1 MRRLT
6 RSVLALALASACCGA
21 AAADEAVPTGR
32 LPTWAQ
38 PQEYALDLKIDP
50 AQDSFSGTTTIK
62 VKLTQASDHLWIDGK
77 ELKVG
82 KVSVTGADGKAA
94 AAKYTVADAQAG
106 VARIDFGKTLQPQ
119 ELTLSI
125 AYTAPFNQALEGLYK
140 VTYEGKPYAMTQMEP
155 ISARFA
161 FPSFDEPA
169 FKTPYDIKLTIPADL
184 QAVANTA
191 QVQEAPTTTSKR
203 WKTLTFARTLPLP
216 TYLVAFAVGPWDIVD
231 GPGITATPQRAGTL
245 PLRGVAPN
253 GKGPRMK
260 IALDSTPV
268 IIHTLEDYYDFGYP
282 FDKLDQLAAPDFSAG
297 AMENAGL
304 VTYRDYLLLLD
315 KDSATSYKRSSFNVI
330 AHELAHQWTGDTVTM
345 SWWNDLWLNESF
357 ATWMQQKVTMKVHPE
372 YRADLDRVQGAQG
385 AMSGDALVATRK
397 MRQEITGNGDI
408 ENAFDGITYQKGAAV
423 LGMFEAYVGEDTF
436 RTGMRQYIQRHKF
449 GNATA
454 DDLVSAIA
462 TAAGKGPEFTA
473 AFNSF
478 LDQPGVPYVH
488 TEVTDAKGQVVLKLT
503 QRRYLPLGSTG
514 DSAKTWGV
522 PVCVRYQTSAG
533 SDKACTLL
541 SAAGGTLAL
550 PGAKQGGWVMPNA
563 GAAGYYRIG
572 LDAKAL
578 KTLTADVAQLTDAE
592 QLAYGDGVSA
602 AFDLGELNPA
612 QLLAALKPLTASK
625 VSEVATV
632 PTEHVGWLYGRL
644 ARTDAQRAALTRWA
658 EDAYLPRMQQLG
670 YVRKDGE
677 EGSDALERAE
687 LAGFLALSMKVP
699 AARAELLKQGD
710 AVLAGGK
717 TLAFDQANP
726 DLLAAALSV
735 SVQEHGAPAVDQLM
749 AALPGV
755 IDPAHRNAMLSAL
768 SRTEDPALAAKVRSF
783 GLGKDVKV
791 GEMRYLLTAGK
802 HTTVADRD
810 TQWTWFTQNY
820 DAIHARIGAFA
831 GGSLPRMASAGAC
844 TPAESDRLQAF
855 FEPRLKDL
863 PGAIRGLQQA
873 RESIALCAAL
883 TAKQDPA
890 ALVK

>member
-1 MRRLT
+1 MPRLARPLLT
-6 RSVLALALASACCGA
+6 LALAACCASAYA
-21 AAADEAVPTGR
+21 AEETPTGR

-38 PQEYALDLKIDP
+38 PQDYALDLKIDP
-50 AQDSFSGTTTIK
+50 SQDKFSGTTTIR

-77 ELKVG
+77 ELSVDKVT
-82 KVSVTGADGKAA
+82 VATADGKAKP
-94 AAKYTVADAQAG
+94 AKYVQADEKTG
-106 VARIDFGKTLQPQ
+106 VARIDFGTTLQPQ
-119 ELTLSI
+119 DLVLTI
-125 AYTAPFNQALEGLYK
+125 VYTAPFNGELEGLYK
-140 VTYEGKPYAMTQMEP
+140 VSYEGKPYAMTQMEP

-161 FPSFDEPA
+161 FPSFDEPS

-184 QAVANTA
+184 QGVANTA
-191 QVQEAPTTTSKR
+191 QVKEAPAGKGF
-203 WKTLTFARTLPLP
+203 KTLTFSRTLPLP
-216 TYLVAFAVGPWDIVD
+216 TYLVAFAVGPWDVVD

-245 PLRGVAPN
+245 PLRGVAPH

-268 IIHTLEDYYDFGYP
+268 IIHTLEDYYGFGYP
-282 FDKLDQLAAPDFSAG
+282 WDKLDQLAAPDFSAG

-304 VTYRDYLLLLD
+304 VTYRDFLLLLD
-315 KDSATSYKRSSFNVI
+315 ENSATRYKRSSFNVI

-345 SWWNDLWLNESF
+345 AWWNDLWLNESF

-372 YRADLDRVQGAQG
+372 YRADLDRVLGAQG
-385 AMSGDALVATRK
+385 AMSGDGLVATRK

-408 ENAFDGITYQKGAAV
+408 ENAFDGITYQKGASV
-423 LGMFEAYVGEDTF
+423 LGMFESYVGEDVF
-436 RTGMRQYIQRHKF
+436 QKGMRQYIQNHKF

-462 TAAGKGPEFTA
+462 TAAGKGPDFTA

-503 QRRYLPLGSTG
+503 QKRYLPLGSTG

-522 PVCVRYQTSAG
+522 PVCARYQTTTG

-541 SAAGGTLAL
+541 SAAAGELAL
-550 PGAKQGGWVMPNA
+550 PGAKRGGWVMPNA

-578 KTLTADVAQLTDAE
+578 QTLNTSVAQLSDTE
-592 QLAYGDGVSA
+592 QLAYGDGLDAS
-602 AFDLGELNPA
+602 FRLGEINPA
-612 QLLAALKPLTASK
+612 QLLAGLKPLTLSK
-625 VSEVATV
+625 VPEVSGV
-632 PTEHVGWLYGRL
+632 PTDSLDWLYGRL
-644 ARTDAQRAALTRWA
+644 AKTDAQRAALTAWA
-658 EDAYLPRMQQLG
+658 QEAYLPRMQQLG

-677 EGSDALERAE
+677 EGNDTLQRAQ
-687 LAGFLALSMKVP
+687 LAGFLAMTMKVP
-699 AARAELLKQGD
+699 AVRAELLKQGD
-710 AVLAGGK
+710 PVLAGGK

-726 DLLAAALSV
+726 DLLQTALGV

-755 IDPAHRNAMLSAL
+755 IDPAHRNAMLAAL
-768 SRTEDPALAAKVRSF
+768 ASVEDAALAAKVRSF
-783 GLGKDVKV
+783 GLAKDVKV

-802 HTTVADRD
+802 HATEADREG
-810 TQWTWFTQNY
+810 QWNWFTQNY
-820 DAIHARIGAFA
+820 QAIHDRVGAFA
-831 GGSLPRMASAGAC
+831 GGSLPRIAAAGAC
-844 TPAESDRLQAF
+844 TPAESERLQAF

-873 RESIALCAAL
+873 RESIALCSAI

-890 ALVK
+890 TLVE

>member
-1 MRRLT
+1 MPRLA
-6 RSVLALALASACCGA
+6 RSLLTLALAASCASAY
-21 AAADEAVPTGR
+21 AADETPTGR

-38 PQEYALDLKIDP
+38 PQDYALDLKIDP
-50 AQDSFSGTTTIK
+50 SQDSFSGTTTIK

-77 ELKVG
+77 DLTVEKVT
-82 KVSVTGADGKAA
+82 VAA
-94 AAKYTVADAQAG
+94 ASGKPKPAKYVQADEKTG
-106 VARIDFGKTLQPQ
+106 VARIDFGSTLQPQ
-119 ELTLSI
+119 ELTLTI
-125 AYTAPFNQALEGLYK
+125 AYTAPFNGELEGLYK

-155 ISARFA
+155 VSARFA

-169 FKTPYDIKLTIPADL
+169 FKTPYDIKLTIPSDL
-184 QAVANTA
+184 QGVANTS
-191 QVQEAPTTTSKR
+191 QVKETPAGKG
-203 WKTLTFARTLPLP
+203 WKTLTFSRTLPLP

-282 FDKLDQLAAPDFSAG
+282 WDKLDQLAAPDFSAG

-304 VTYRDYLLLLD
+304 VTYRDFLLLLD
-315 KDSATSYKRSSFNVI
+315 ENSATRYKRSSFNVI

-345 SWWNDLWLNESF
+345 AWWNDLWLNESF

-372 YRADLDRVQGAQG
+372 YRADLDRVLGAQG
-385 AMSGDALVATRK
+385 AMAGDGLVATRK

-408 ENAFDGITYQKGAAV
+408 ENAFDGITYQKGASV

-436 RTGMRQYIQRHKF
+436 RTGMRQYIQNHKF
-449 GNATA
+449 ANATA

-462 TAAGKGPEFTA
+462 TAAGKGPDFTA

-503 QRRYLPLGSTG
+503 QKRYLPLGSTG

-522 PVCVRYQTSAG
+522 PVCVRYQTATG

-541 SAAGGTLAL
+541 STANGELAL
-550 PGAKQGGWVMPNA
+550 PGAKKNGWVMPNA

-578 KTLTADVAQLTDAE
+578 KTLTADLAQLSDTE
-592 QLAYGDGVSA
+592 QLAYGNGLDAS
-602 AFDLGELNPA
+602 FNLGEINPA
-612 QLLAALKPLTASK
+612 QLLAALKPMTLSK
-625 VSEVATV
+625 VPEVSGV
-632 PTEHVGWLYGRL
+632 PTDSLGWLYGHL
-644 ARTDAQRAALTRWA
+644 AKTDAQRAALTAWA
-658 EDAYLPRMQQLG
+658 EAAYLPRLQELG

-677 EGSDALERAE
+677 AGNDTLQRAQ
-687 LAGFLALSMKVP
+687 LASFLGMTMKVP
-699 AARAELLKQGD
+699 AVRAELLKQGD
-710 AVLAGGK
+710 AVLADGK
-717 TLAFDQANP
+717 TLTFDQANP
-726 DLLAAALSV
+726 DLLPTALSV
-735 SVQEHGAPAVDQLM
+735 SVQEHGAAAVDQLM
-749 AALPGV
+749 AALPGI
-755 IDPAHRNAMLSAL
+755 IDPSHRNALLAAL
-768 SRTEDPALAAKVRSF
+768 ASTEDATLAAKVRSF
-783 GLGKDVKV
+783 GLSKDVKV
-791 GEMRYLLTAGK
+791 GEMRFALTAGK
-802 HTTVADRD
+802 HTTEADRD
-810 TQWTWFTQNY
+810 AQWTWFTQNY
-820 DAIHARIGAFA
+820 QAIHDRVGAFA
-831 GGSLPRMASAGAC
+831 GGSLPRLAATGAC

-873 RESIALCAAL
+873 RESIALCSAI

-890 ALVK
+890 TLVK